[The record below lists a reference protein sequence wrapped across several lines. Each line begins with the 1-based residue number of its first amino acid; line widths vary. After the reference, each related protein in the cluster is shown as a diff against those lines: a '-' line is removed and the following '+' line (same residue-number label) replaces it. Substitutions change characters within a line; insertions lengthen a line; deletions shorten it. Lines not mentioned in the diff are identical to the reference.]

1 MFKGLVV
8 WCLSVLGGIGL
19 TMSSALAT
27 VSEYTPY
34 YIPYERYQSGFTC
47 MNQQMMLAEFGI
59 PLASLISG
67 IVAPTHTLVQTNN
80 QGADY
85 QNINLLA
92 PEKVRIAWSLN
103 FDRYH
108 SDTGVTDYSF
118 SLDLAAIAAL
128 YGDTLAG
135 RQQTRDLAKLMLIA
149 LVKSA
154 EVLHGEGQF
163 RIWVQWQNLP
173 AQSDLDGLTVNEGGA
188 DWPVWPWTSSSPAY
202 EAYQAEMLHADCP
215 A

>member
-1 MFKGLVV
+1 MFKGLIAG
-8 WCLSVLGGIGL
+8 CLGTLGGIGL

-34 YIPYERYQSGFTC
+34 YIPYERYQSGFIC
-47 MNQQMMLAEFGI
+47 MHQQMMLAEFGI
-59 PLASLISG
+59 PLASLING
-67 IVAPTHTLVQTNN
+67 IVAPTRTLVQKSS
-80 QGADY
+80 GAPDY

-92 PEKVRIAWSLN
+92 PEEARIEWSLN

-118 SLDLAAIAAL
+118 RLDLAAFDAL
-128 YGDTLAG
+128 YGNTVAE
-135 RQQTRDLAKLMLIA
+135 RQKTRDLAKLMLIA
-149 LVKSA
+149 LVQTA

-173 AQSDLDGLTVNEGGA
+173 AQSDLAGLVVNEGGA
-188 DWPVWPWTSSSPAY
+188 DWPTWPWTSTSPAY
-202 EAYQAEMLHADCP
+202 EAYQAEMLHDDCP